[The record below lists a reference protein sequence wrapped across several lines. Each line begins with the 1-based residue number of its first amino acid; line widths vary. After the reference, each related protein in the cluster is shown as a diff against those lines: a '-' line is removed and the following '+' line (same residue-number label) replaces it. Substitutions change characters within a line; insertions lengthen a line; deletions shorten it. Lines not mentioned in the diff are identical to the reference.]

1 MDKIVSYIRDLN
13 EYLFFIS
20 FGGVGGIVYLLLTNK
35 DFGYR
40 ALFKAFFVS
49 AFTGLLAG
57 MLTQYAGYAQ
67 PLAYVIAGL
76 SGFAGGFALIWML
89 YILAKRIGI
98 DSNDVLHSMQQS
110 VNQADSPEHI
120 LTELLHQS
128 KITSDDCKHILDGDF
143 SSLFMLLKE
152 DKLSGNDLE
161 AICDWQSDLHKK
173 ET

>member
-20 FGGVGGIVYLLLTNK
+20 FGGVGGIVYLFITNK
-35 DFGYR
+35 DFGYK

-57 MLTQYAGYAQ
+57 MLTQYAGYTQ

-89 YILAKRIGI
+89 YVLAKRFGI
-98 DSNDVLHSMQQS
+98 DSTDVLHSMQHS
-110 VNQADSPEHI
+110 VNQQNSPEHI
-120 LTELLHQS
+120 LTSLIQRS
-128 KITSDDCKHILDGDF
+128 QITSDDCKQILDGDF
-143 SSLFMLLKE
+143 TALFVLLKE
-152 DKLSGNDLE
+152 DKLSGSDLE
-161 AICDWQSDLHKK
+161 TICDWQATLHKK
-173 ET
+173 EA